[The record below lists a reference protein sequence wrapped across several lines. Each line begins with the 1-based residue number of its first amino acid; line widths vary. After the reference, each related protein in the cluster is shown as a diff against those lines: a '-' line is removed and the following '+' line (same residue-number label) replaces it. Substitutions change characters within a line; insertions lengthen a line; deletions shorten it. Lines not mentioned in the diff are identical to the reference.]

1 MAGLL
6 TAVISAGLIK
16 KRKKSFLLSV
26 ASCHFSV
33 EHMHW
38 FVSKELVARCNI
50 KSTEAVYLHLQQLW
64 IPEQLM
70 LVN

>member
-26 ASCHFSV
+26 ASCHISV

-38 FVSKELVARCNI
+38 FS
-50 KSTEAVYLHLQQLW
+50 
-64 IPEQLM
+64 EQRTCSVL
-70 LVN
+70 